1 MRKQTL
7 RYSKL
12 AYALFKLLANTVARF
27 KFKRK
32 FLRNEIKGKKGPM
45 VIISNHAAAL
55 DFVNLIGATRRH
67 MHFVVSNAFYNTLP
81 FKGIVKRLG
90 LIPKQQFQTT
100 LGDMRKMK
108 AVIDQGGILV
118 IYPMGLMSDDGAA
131 QPLPNATYQFL
142 KWLRADVYMAKNIGT
157 YFSMPKWRE
166 GGMRGGKTL
175 IDIYKLF
182 DAKELEAAS
191 LDLIQQ
197 KTDEALQFD
206 AYEEQEALL
215 IKYQNGHNIKG
226 LEHILYMCPHCGKE
240 FTIRTKGVDTL
251 YCEACG
257 FTETAD
263 AYQLLHNTGSVGEEI
278 RHPSK
283 WSALIRQAVK
293 NDIEQ
298 GTLTALEIE
307 VTVETLTSGM
317 RSFKEIGNGTL
328 TLTREQFTLTGTLN
342 GAPACI
348 TAPTLS
354 FPSLPYK
361 PGAYIELQNGDSI
374 YRCLPKNG
382 DPITKMIHMVEIFYE
397 QQSAAKPTATTAK

>member
-1 MRKQTL
+1 MKKQTL
-7 RYSKL
+7 RHSKM

-32 FLRNEIKGKKGPM
+32 FLRNEIKGKTGPM

-67 MHFVVSNAFYNTLP
+67 MHFVVSNAFYSTLP
-81 FKGIVKRLG
+81 FQGMVKRLG

-100 LGDMRKMK
+100 LGDMRAMR
-108 AVIDQGGILV
+108 AVIERGSILV

-131 QPLPNATYQFL
+131 QPLPAATYQFL
-142 KWLRADVYMAKNIGT
+142 KWLRADVYMAKNVGT

-182 DAKELEAAS
+182 DAAELEAAT
-191 LDLIQQ
+191 LDRIKQ
-197 KTDEALQFD
+197 KTDEALSFD
-206 AYEEQEALL
+206 AYEEQEKLL
-215 IKYQNGHNIKG
+215 IKYKNGHNIKG
-226 LEHILYMCPHCGKE
+226 LEHILYACPHCGKE
-240 FTIRTKGVDTL
+240 FSIRTKGIDTL

-263 AYQLLHNTGSVGEEI
+263 KYQLLHNVKGYGEEI

-283 WSALIRQAVK
+283 WSAWIRQTVK
-293 NDIEQ
+293 TAIEE
-298 GTLTALEIE
+298 GRLTTLETE
-307 VTVETLTSGM
+307 VTVKTLPNGK
-317 RSFKEIGNGTL
+317 RRFEEIGHGTL

-342 GAPACI
+342 GAPA
-348 TAPTLS
+348 TVTVPTVA

-361 PGAYIELQNGDSI
+361 PGAYVEIQHGDTI
-374 YRCLPKNG
+374 YRCLPKNSNL
-382 DPITKMIHMVEIFYE
+382 ITKMIHMVEIFYE
-397 QQSAAKPTATTAK
+397 KQNEAAKTTAATK